1 MEHTKRVL
9 HLDMDAFYASVEQQ
23 DNPELRGKPVIIGR
37 NMRGVVSA
45 ASYEARVFGV
55 RSAMPVAQAKRLCP
69 HGEYL
74 PGRMSRYAEVSRQV
88 MAVLGEVSPLVEQ
101 ASVDEAYVDV
111 TGVEKLFGPPEAV
124 ARLLQDRVRA
134 VTGLSCSIGV
144 APVKFVAK
152 IASDFRKPGGI
163 TVVEPEAVLA
173 FLETLPVGRI
183 PGVGARM
190 LARLAD
196 LGVVTCADVR
206 RYSLTFWEDRLGEW
220 GRALFDRAW
229 GRGSNRVVTEHET
242 KSSSAENTFD
252 ADTADPR
259 FLKRWLTRQ
268 SERVGADLRAHGW
281 KGRTVT
287 LKVKFADFRQIT
299 RSKTIAPT
307 DSDEVIYATAAGL
320 LDQVSLAPRVRL
332 IGVGV
337 SNFAKSPEQL
347 SLFPDERVE
356 KMRRI
361 DKALDAIRGKHGRGA
376 VRRGRTMEERDE

>member
-23 DNPELRGKPVIIGR
+23 DNPELRGKPVIIGH

-69 HGEYL
+69 HGVYL
-74 PGRMSRYAEVSRQV
+74 PGRMRRYAEVSRQV
-88 MAVLGEVSPLVEQ
+88 MAVLGEASPLVQQ

-111 TGVEKLFGPPEAV
+111 TGVERLFGPPQAV
-124 ARLLQDRVRA
+124 ARMLQEKVRA
-134 VTGLSCSIGV
+134 ATGLSCSIGV

-163 TVVEPEAVLA
+163 TVVEPEDVLA

-183 PGVGARM
+183 PGVGAKM
-190 LARLAD
+190 LGKLSQ

-229 GRGSNRVVTEHET
+229 GHGSDRVTPEHET
-242 KSSSAENTFD
+242 KSTSAENTFD
-252 ADTADPR
+252 ADTADPA

-307 DSDEVIYATAAGL
+307 DSDETIYATAAAL
-320 LDQVSLAPRVRL
+320 LDDVNLAPRVRL
-332 IGVGV
+332 VGVGV
-337 SNFAKSPEQL
+337 SNFAKVPQQL
-347 SLFPDERVE
+347 SLFPDEKAE
-356 KMRRI
+356 KMSRI
-361 DKALDAIRGKHGRGA
+361 DKALDAIRGKHGRAA
-376 VRRGRTMEERDE
+376 VQRGRGME